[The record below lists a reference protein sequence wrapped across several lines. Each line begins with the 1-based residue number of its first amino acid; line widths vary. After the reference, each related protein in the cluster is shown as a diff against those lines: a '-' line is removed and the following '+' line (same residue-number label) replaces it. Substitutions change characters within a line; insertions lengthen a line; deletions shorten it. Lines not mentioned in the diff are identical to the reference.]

1 MRRRPAH
8 VERMRAAALA
18 AALAAIAPV
27 ARAQQQAAIAPH
39 VAPEPPQQPMPAM
52 SNADMVQVMQMNDAA
67 STGSVLLDQ
76 FEWRHDGSGD
86 AAVWEGEAWYGGD
99 YDKLWLRTEGE
110 RLQGITADA
119 RVELFW
125 DRIVSRWWS
134 LQTGAREDFG
144 DGPPRSW
151 AALGVQGLAPY
162 WFGVEATAYAGDAGR
177 TAARVKVEY
186 DLRLTP
192 RLVVQPEA
200 EANLYG
206 KADPARQLGSGLADL
221 DVGVRLRYEIRREFA
236 PYVGV
241 AWRRLCGGTATDAR
255 TQGLGTSELQWVAG
269 LRLWF

>member
-18 AALAAIAPV
+18 AALAAIASV

-39 VAPEPPQQPMPAM
+39 VAPEPPQQSMPAM
-52 SNADMVQVMQMNDAA
+52 SNADMVQMMQMNDAA

-76 FEWRHDGSGD
+76 FEWRHDSSGD

-134 LQTGAREDFG
+134 LQTGVREDFG

-162 WFGVEATAYAGDAGR
+162 WFDVEATAYAGDAGR

-241 AWRRLCGGTATDAR
+241 ALRRLCGGTATDAR

>member
-1 MRRRPAH
+1 MRLLPARDR
-8 VERMRAAALA
+8 VRAAALG
-18 AALAAIAPV
+18 AALAVIASV
-27 ARAQQQAAIAPH
+27 VRAQEPPATAPH

-52 SNADMVQVMQMNDAA
+52 SNADMVQTMQMNDAA
-67 STGSVLLDQ
+67 STGSLLLDQ
-76 FEWRHDGSGD
+76 FEWRHDGGDD
-86 AAVWEGEAWYGGD
+86 AAVWEGEAWYGDD

-110 RLQGITADA
+110 RLQGITEDA
-119 RVELFW
+119 RVELLW

-162 WFGVEATAYAGDAGR
+162 WFEVEATAYAGDAGR
-177 TAARVKVEY
+177 TAARVKIEY
-186 DLRLTP
+186 DLRLTQ

-206 KADPARQLGSGLADL
+206 KADPARQLGAGLADL
-221 DVGVRLRYEIRREFA
+221 DMGLRLRYEIRREFA
-236 PYVGV
+236 PYLGV
-241 AWRRLCGGTATDAR
+241 AWRRLCGETAAYAR
-255 TQGLGTSELQWVAG
+255 AQNLGASELQWVAG